1 MKTENTLA
9 RNLDFAAD
17 KASYDAACKR
27 LLANKEILAWIMK
40 SCIEEYRE
48 CSVKDIAEYYIE
60 GEPQIAH
67 TAVNSD
73 ERSANGSDTIRGMST
88 EDARLEE
95 GTITYDIRFLAAVP
109 GTGEP
114 IRLIINVEA
123 QTAFNPGYPL
133 TKRAIYYCSRMISAQ
148 HGPIFTNSEYGKI
161 RKVYSIWVCTHPTKE
176 FQNTL
181 IRYSIRPEQL
191 IGNAVEKSE
200 NYDLMSVVTICLGEP
215 GTENYTGIVKFMDVL
230 LSSSRAATEKKKI
243 LEEEFG
249 VAMNE
254 ELEREVLVM
263 CNLSQGVKAE
273 GREEGINIGEMRM
286 LVKQVRKGRV
296 TIEEAAEDAGMTVEE
311 FKKVMENTP
320 LQAV

>member
-1 MKTENTLA
+1 MSY
-9 RNLDFAAD
+9 D
-17 KASYDAACKR
+17 KAAKK
-27 LLANKEILAWIMK
+27 LLANKQILAQIMK
-40 SCIEEYRE
+40 NCVNEYSA
-48 CSVKDIAEYYIE
+48 CSVDEIAEKYIE
-60 GEPQIAH
+60 GTPEVGTVGVHVDDTNRPKKTSDVIA
-67 TAVNSD
+67 
-73 ERSANGSDTIRGMST
+73 GSNNEDST
-88 EDARLEE
+88 LTE
-95 GTITYDIRFLAAVP
+95 GTINYDVRFDAIAPASEGSAEQKDV
-109 GTGEP
+109 

-200 NYDLMSVVTICLGEP
+200 NYDLMSVVTICLGES
-215 GTENYTGIVKFMDVL
+215 GTENYTGIVKFMGVL

-273 GREEGINIGEMRM
+273 GISIGEMRM
-286 LVKQVRKGRV
+286 LVQLVRDGDLKMER
-296 TIEEAAEDAGMTVEE
+296 AAEKAKMTVEQ

>member
-1 MKTENTLA
+1 M
-9 RNLDFAAD
+9 
-17 KASYDAACKR
+17 
-27 LLANKEILAWIMK
+27 
-40 SCIEEYRE
+40 
-48 CSVKDIAEYYIE
+48 
-60 GEPQIAH
+60 
-67 TAVNSD
+67 
-73 ERSANGSDTIRGMST
+73 
-88 EDARLEE
+88 
-95 GTITYDIRFLAAVP
+95 
-109 GTGEP
+109 

-191 IGNAVEKSE
+191 IGNATEKSE
-200 NYDLMSVVTICLGEP
+200 NYDLMSVVTICLGKP
-215 GTENYTGIVKFMDVL
+215 DAENYTGILKFLDVL
-230 LSSSRAATEKKKI
+230 LSSSRAAAEKKKI

-249 VAMNE
+249 VAMSE
-254 ELEREVLVM
+254 ELEREVLIM

-273 GREEGINIGEMRM
+273 GREEGIGIGREEGIGIGEMRM
-286 LVKQVRKGRV
+286 LMRLVQEGDLKPER
-296 TIEEAAEDAGMTVEE
+296 AAEKANMTVEE
-311 FKKVMENTP
+311 FKKAMENTP